1 MEKRE
6 ENRKKIKLGKEIG
19 ERVRKYRKQCGLTQ
33 NGLGQK
39 IPCDASVISRLENGK
54 IREIDKEILLK
65 LCAALNMTLE
75 QLLYEKMSD
84 SERENF
90 RSKLLETLA
99 KLEEIRKDLEVLYEQ
114 L

>member
-1 MEKRE
+1 MNKETM
-6 ENRKKIKLGKEIG
+6 KKIKLGKEIG

-39 IPCDASVISRLENGK
+39 IPCDASVISRLESGK
-54 IREIDKEILLK
+54 IREIDKETLLK

-84 SERENF
+84 SEKENICID
-90 RSKLLETLA
+90 
-99 KLEEIRKDLEVLYEQ
+99 IRKAIDMCEKAKEIMENVLKQ